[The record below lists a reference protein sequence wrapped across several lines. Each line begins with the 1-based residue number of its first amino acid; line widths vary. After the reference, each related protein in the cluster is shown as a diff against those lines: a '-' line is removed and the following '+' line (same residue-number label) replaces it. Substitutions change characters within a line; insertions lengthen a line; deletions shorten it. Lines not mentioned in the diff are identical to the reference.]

1 VAPTTGERCFLELP
15 HLNADLFPSFID
27 ALAQAFADG
36 LNNLLLDH
44 SARIPHKAV
53 GGWGMS
59 GTCGDRLTV
68 QN

>member
-44 SARIPHKAV
+44 SAHPAQGSRWLGNV
-53 GGWGMS
+53 RYVW
-59 GTCGDRLTV
+59 
-68 QN
+68 